1 MQQPMLMRIFTAA
14 CIAGVTFAPTADAR
28 RVRDQDQAFAAR
40 KAGQIMPLHQIEGR
54 IVPRVPGCDYL
65 GPEFDPNSGV
75 YRLKFMRGGSVI
87 YIDVD
92 GRTGQIIG
100 RSGN

>member
-1 MQQPMLMRIFTAA
+1 MLIRILTAA
-14 CIAGVTFAPTADAR
+14 CLAGLALAPGADAR
-28 RVRDQDQAFAAR
+28 RMRDQDQAFRAR
-40 KAGQIMPLHQIEGR
+40 EAGQIMPLHQIEGQ
-54 IVPRVPGCDYL
+54 IVPRMPGCDYL
-65 GPEFDPNSGV
+65 GPEFDPGSGV

-92 GRTGQIIG
+92 GRTGQIVG

>member
-1 MQQPMLMRIFTAA
+1 MLMRIFTAA
-14 CIAGVTFAPTADAR
+14 CLAGLALAPAADAR
-28 RVRDQDQAFAAR
+28 RARDQDEAFAAR

-54 IVPRVPGCDYL
+54 IVRRMPGCDYI
-65 GPEFDPNSGV
+65 GPEFDPGSGV

-92 GRTGQIIG
+92 GRTGQVVG